1 VLFDVDNETF
11 SIDKERNGAVAS
23 QHFRN
28 LGLGP
33 NGGTLYEV
41 RVRVQFD
48 SGGNARKA
56 RVSGGV
62 TNGAYSIFHHAQIE
76 NAAAPSSP
84 IIMGSSQVNRG
95 RDAVDV
101 DLSDGWNE
109 RGLTL
114 FFEVQL
120 RYFNFTFVRIFK
132 EPTVGGILVDN
143 SSDGY
148 RVGGNGITD
157 QDLASNANGPF
168 EVDRIAL
175 SLTPYETRFAVNG
188 SGGIISEKWDILDSG
203 SQTLNLGTQSK
214 FGTIINKV
222 SIRPAPLPAIE
233 ANRSAGD
240 PPSLE
245 MLTSQQ

>member
-1 VLFDVDNETF
+1 
-11 SIDKERNGAVAS
+11 
-23 QHFRN
+23 
-28 LGLGP
+28 
-33 NGGTLYEV
+33 
-41 RVRVQFD
+41 
-48 SGGNARKA
+48 
-56 RVSGGV
+56 
-62 TNGAYSIFHHAQIE
+62 
-76 NAAAPSSP
+76 
-84 IIMGSSQVNRG
+84 
-95 RDAVDV
+95 VDV

-132 EPTVGGILVDN
+132 EPTVGSILVDN

-203 SQTLNLGTQSK
+203 SQTLNLGGCRTFSAE
-214 FGTIINKV
+214 
-222 SIRPAPLPAIE
+222 SAIMSY
-233 ANRSAGD
+233 NGRSRACLRTCTLSCRID
-240 PPSLE
+240 SAL
-245 MLTSQQ
+245 LIARCRI